1 MELKYPVPMEM
12 LPVNKGSGQ
21 SYGFV
26 LYRTLV
32 ESTARKVIISNLKDH
47 GVAMLNFVPVAKLTW
62 FAQQSFILPEVED
75 VSMHLSLTSGEL
87 LLEFRSSSVGYS
99 CRELW

>member
-1 MELKYPVPMEM
+1 MEM

-26 LYRTLV
+26 LYRTMV
-32 ESTARKVIISNLKDH
+32 NKARKVTIGTLKDH

-62 FAQQSFILPEVED
+62 FTEQTFLLPEVKD
-75 VSMHLSLTSGEL
+75 VSAKLR
-87 LLEFRSSSVGYS
+87 FN
-99 CRELW
+99 

>member
-1 MELKYPVPMEM
+1 MEM
-12 LPVNKGSGQ
+12 LLVNEGSGQ

-32 ESTARKVIISNLKDH
+32 DNDATKVTISKIKDH

-62 FAQQSFILPEVED
+62 FAEQTFLLPKVKD
-75 VSMHLSLTSGEL
+75 VSTILR
-87 LLEFRSSSVGYS
+87 FN
-99 CRELW
+99 

>member
-1 MELKYPVPMEM
+1 MEM

-32 ESTARKVIISNLKDH
+32 GNDATKITINKVRDH
-47 GVAMLNFVPVAKLTW
+47 GVAMLNSVPIAKLTW
-62 FAQQSFILPEVED
+62 FAEQTFLLPKAKE
-75 VSMHLSLTSGEL
+75 VSMMR
-87 LLEFRSSSVGYS
+87 FN
-99 CRELW
+99 